1 MDQND
6 LRLILTLLSF
16 AVFVGIVWWA
26 WSGRQRQRFEEA
38 AQLPFLDND
47 LPREAEILKAKEQA

>member
-47 LPREAEILKAKEQA
+47 LPREAEIFKAKEQA